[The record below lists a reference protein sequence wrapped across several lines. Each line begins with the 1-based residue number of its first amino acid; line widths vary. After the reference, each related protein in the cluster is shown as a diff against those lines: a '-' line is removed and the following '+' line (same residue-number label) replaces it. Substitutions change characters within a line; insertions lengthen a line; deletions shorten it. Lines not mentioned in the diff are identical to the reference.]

1 MLLGMPGVHV
11 AAESYAPS
19 YLLARPVA
27 PAHAIDRPD
36 TLRLIGQAV
45 DTHRV
50 VLVVAPAGYG
60 KTAAVGAWARQA
72 TSPVAWLSLTS
83 FDRHP
88 SRLERGLLT
97 ALEPVVGPGAE
108 DLTELL
114 QREVDEAV
122 LVLDDVHLVGAE
134 AAGVLGL
141 LVDRAPSGLRI
152 VLISRHRP
160 LLRLQ
165 RINAAG
171 GLGEVSVDQLAFST
185 EDVRRAADA
194 IGRPLSPEQA
204 VRLRALTAGWP
215 VAVRLALMSGPTIT
229 GRLVTGGQLRAAALT
244 DYLLEEV
251 LGDLPAALRDFL
263 LRVSITD
270 WLTGRLAIELSGDPL
285 APAMLE
291 DAIARG
297 IPIERRAGARGEP
310 VYRWHRLV
318 GDQCRALLRRREPA
332 LADELHLRAAR
343 FLAVSDP
350 ALAARHALS
359 GRSPAL
365 ASDIVLGHWLSSVL
379 RGDFAVLEDVC
390 RQLPAPW
397 SDDPAILFVLATC
410 RSAADDAA
418 RAAELRHRAAVL
430 ARPEDEGGARPEDEG
445 VARPEDGVLRDR
457 HEVTALLADLLV
469 ADDGGQLVSTCRR
482 VREVLTETTLLR
494 GAERAC
500 TWFLVGFAEVRL
512 RHTSTAVPALREAAA
527 LCRAEQLNDIADR
540 AMANLVFALA
550 FNGDFAAAEAL
561 LQTHPGDDD
570 ARWRRIEGR
579 PEWFAAAWMS
589 FWRADL
595 DRARMLFDRCIAAG
609 GAMTSFATMS
619 RIWMASVAAALDDPA
634 LLRAAEA
641 GLAEVR
647 PSTVQGLPLKVYK
660 GLAHAQLAL
669 AAGRTEQA
677 VATLDASLPG
687 SGDIPATLALAAEIY
702 LSCGRPDA
710 ARSCLTALGHVATLP
725 SYVAVAADVARALV
739 AAHDGH
745 PAAAHDQLERA
756 LERAAPQRVLRPFVR
771 TDPRLHV
778 LMADHAERGTAY
790 EDLLATALSRREQRS
805 GRSLDGGLTL
815 SAREREVLGYL
826 QTSLTSAE
834 IAEALFIS
842 LNTLKT
848 HQRAIYRKL
857 GVGDRR
863 AAARAARDH

>member
-19 YLLARPVA
+19 YVLARPVA

-36 TLRLIGQAV
+36 TLRVIAQAV

-60 KTAAVGAWARQA
+60 KTAALGAWARQT

-114 QREVDEAV
+114 QREVDDAV
-122 LVLDDVHLVGAE
+122 LVLDDVHLLGAE

-141 LVDRAPSGLRI
+141 LVDRAPRGLRI

-185 EDVRRAADA
+185 EDVRRAAEA
-194 IGRPLSPEQA
+194 IGRPLTPDQA

-229 GRLVTGGQLRAAALT
+229 GRLVTGGQLRAATLT

-251 LGDLPAALRDFL
+251 LGDLPTALRDFL

-270 WLTGRLAIELSGDPL
+270 WLTGRLAIELSGDPM

-297 IPIERRAGARGEP
+297 IPIERRDGARGEP

-430 ARPEDEGGARPEDEG
+430 ARPED
-445 VARPEDGVLRDR
+445 GVLRGR

-469 ADDGGQLVSTCRR
+469 ADDGGQLVRTCRR
-482 VREVLTETTLLR
+482 VREMLTDTTLLR

-619 RIWMASVAAALDDPA
+619 RIWMASVAAALEDPA
-634 LLRAAEA
+634 LIRAAEV

-647 PSTVQGLPLKVYK
+647 PSTVQGLPLQVYK
-660 GLAHAQLAL
+660 GLAQAQLAL
-669 AAGRTEQA
+669 AAGRPEQA
-677 VATLDASLPG
+677 AATLDATLPE
-687 SGDIPATLALAAEIY
+687 SGDLPSTLVLAAEIY
-702 LSCGRPDA
+702 VSSGRPDA
-710 ARSCLTALGHVATLP
+710 ARSCLTALGTG
-725 SYVAVAADVARALV
+725 R
-739 AAHDGH
+739 H
-745 PAAAHDQLERA
+745 PAELRRRRRRCRRGARRRSRRA
-756 LERAAPQRVLRPFVR
+756 PRCRPRSAGRRTRTRRPQRVLRPFVR
-771 TDPRLHV
+771 SDPRLRV
-778 LMADHAERGTAY
+778 LLADHAERGTAY
-790 EDLLATALSRREQRS
+790 EDLLATALSRLEQQP

-815 SAREREVLGYL
+815 SAGSGRSSATCRPASPVPRSPRPCSSRSTRSRPTSAPSTASSASVTDARRRERPG
-826 QTSLTSAE
+826 TADTSATRTP
-834 IAEALFIS
+834 AGA
-842 LNTLKT
+842 TAT
-848 HQRAIYRKL
+848 
-857 GVGDRR
+857 
-863 AAARAARDH
+863 